1 MEWVEFIRNG
11 KRVIRKYKVG
21 SRWYRI
27 EIKSGKE
34 IIKKYKMVSRVVDKV
49 IKRW

>member
-1 MEWVEFIRNG
+1 MV
-11 KRVIRKYKVG
+11 Y
-21 SRWYRI
+21 

>member
-1 MEWVEFIRNG
+1 MWHIV
-11 KRVIRKYKVG
+11 
-21 SRWYRI
+21 

-34 IIKKYKMVSRVVDKV
+34 IIKKYKRVSRVVDKV